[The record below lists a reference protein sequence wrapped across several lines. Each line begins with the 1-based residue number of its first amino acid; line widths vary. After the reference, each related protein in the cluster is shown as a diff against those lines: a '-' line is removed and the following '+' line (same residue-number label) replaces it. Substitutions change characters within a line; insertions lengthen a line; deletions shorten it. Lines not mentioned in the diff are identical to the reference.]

1 MARESVRGMIERRL
15 VLVTWNDAH
24 AVTDSWED
32 IDALDSSPCV
42 VSSVGFVLP
51 HVKAGHV
58 VLAQSLIDD
67 DGVVDNV
74 LAIPVGMV
82 RSVSVL
88 SSAVVVP
95 VEVAGDV

>member
-1 MARESVRGMIERRL
+1 MIERRL
-15 VLVTWNDAH
+15 VMVTWNDAH
-24 AVTDSWED
+24 AVTETWEE

-51 HVKAGHV
+51 HVKPGHV
-58 VLAQSLIDD
+58 VLAQSLIDG

-82 RSVSVL
+82 RTVSVL

>member
-1 MARESVRGMIERRL
+1 L
-15 VLVTWNDAH
+15 VMVTWNDAH
-24 AVTDSWED
+24 AVTETWEE

-51 HVKAGHV
+51 HVKPGHV
-58 VLAQSLIDD
+58 VLAQSLIDG

-82 RSVSVL
+82 RTVSVL